1 MRNSEEEAH
10 GMKKWIGLA
19 AFIAVAILQ
28 AQVAVSEQRQETA
41 AVPQQN
47 QAAYQGTIVAM
58 GDSLTAG
65 LGVNENDAY
74 PAQLERKLQA
84 AGLHW
89 RVVNAGIG
97 GETSSGALSRINW
110 VLKLKPD
117 IVVLETGAND
127 GLRGVDPRVMQRNID
142 EMLRIFKKNNVLVV
156 LAGMR
161 MLRNLGAEYTDVF
174 NAVYPRL
181 AAKHNVILIPFFL
194 HGVAGNS
201 SLNQNDGIHPTAEGY
216 RIITVKI
223 YPYVL
228 QAIKRYQ
235 KVR

>member
-1 MRNSEEEAH
+1 
-10 GMKKWIGLA
+10 MKRRIQLA
-19 AFIAVAILQ
+19 VFIAVVILQ
-28 AQVAVSEQRQETA
+28 AQATGSEQREKTA
-41 AVPQQN
+41 AVPRQN

-65 LGVNENDAY
+65 LGVNENEAY

-84 AGLHW
+84 AGFHW
-89 RVVNAGIG
+89 RVVNAGIS

-110 VLKLKPD
+110 MLKLKPD

-127 GLRGVDPRVMQRNID
+127 GLRGVDPRVTQRNID
-142 EMLRIFKKNNVLVV
+142 EMLRILKKNNVLVV

-161 MLRNLGAEYTDVF
+161 MLRNLGAEYTDAF

-181 AAKHNVILIPFFL
+181 AAKHNVTLVPFFL
-194 HGVAGNS
+194 QGVAGDS
-201 SLNQNDGIHPTAEGY
+201 SLNQRDGIHPTAEGY
-216 RIITVKI
+216 RIITEKI

-228 QAIKRYQ
+228 QAIKRHRE
-235 KVR
+235 VRTGS

>member
-1 MRNSEEEAH
+1 
-10 GMKKWIGLA
+10 MKRQIQFAL
-19 AFIAVAILQ
+19 FIAVVLVLQ
-28 AQVAVSEQRQETA
+28 AQVSGSEQRKEA
-41 AVPQQN
+41 AAGPQQN
-47 QAAYQGTIVAM
+47 QTAYQGTIVAM

-74 PAQLERKLQA
+74 PAQLERKLQS

-97 GETSSGALSRINW
+97 GETSSGALSRVNW
-110 VLKLKPD
+110 VLKLRPD

-142 EMLRIFKKNNVLVV
+142 EMLRIFKKNKVMVV
-156 LAGMR
+156 LAGMQ
-161 MLRNLGAEYTDVF
+161 MLRNLGPEYTGAF

-181 AAKHNVILIPFFL
+181 AAKHNVTLIPFFL
-194 HGVAGNS
+194 QGVAGES
-201 SLNQNDGIHPTAEGY
+201 SLNQKDGIHPTAEGY
-216 RIITVKI
+216 RIITGKI
-223 YPYVL
+223 YPYVS

-235 KVR
+235 KGR

>member
-1 MRNSEEEAH
+1 MRRQLR
-10 GMKKWIGLA
+10 LA
-19 AFIAVAILQ
+19 VFIAAVVLQ
-28 AQVAVSEQRQETA
+28 AQVAVSEQRKETP
-41 AVPQQN
+41 AVPEQN

-84 AGLHW
+84 AGLYW
-89 RVVNAGIG
+89 RVVNAGII

-117 IVVLETGAND
+117 IVILETGAND
-127 GLRGVDPRVMQRNID
+127 GLRGVDPRVTQRNID
-142 EMLRIFKKNNVLVV
+142 EMLSILKKKNVLVV

-161 MLRNLGAEYTDVF
+161 MLRNLGAEYTDAF
-174 NAVYPRL
+174 QAIYPRL
-181 AAKHNVILIPFFL
+181 AAKHNVTLVPFFL
-194 HGVAGNS
+194 QGVAGES

-216 RIITVKI
+216 RVITGKI

-228 QAIKRYQ
+228 PAIKRY
-235 KVR
+235 REGR

>member
-1 MRNSEEEAH
+1 
-10 GMKKWIGLA
+10 
-19 AFIAVAILQ
+19 
-28 AQVAVSEQRQETA
+28 
-41 AVPQQN
+41 
-47 QAAYQGTIVAM
+47 M

-84 AGLHW
+84 AGFHW
-89 RVVNAGIG
+89 RVVNAGIS

-117 IVVLETGAND
+117 IVILETGAND
-127 GLRGVDPRVMQRNID
+127 GLRGIDPRVTQRNID
-142 EMLRIFKKNNVLVV
+142 EMLLILKKKNVLVV

-161 MLRNLGAEYTDVF
+161 MLRNLGAEYTDAF

-181 AAKHNVILIPFFL
+181 TAKHKVILVPFFL
-194 HGVAGNS
+194 QGVAGES
-201 SLNQNDGIHPTAEGY
+201 SLNQKDGIHPTAEGY
-216 RIITVKI
+216 RIITGKI

-228 QAIKRYQ
+228 QAIKRYWE
-235 KVR
+235 VRRGS

>member
-1 MRNSEEEAH
+1 
-10 GMKKWIGLA
+10 MKRWIGLA
-19 AFIAVAILQ
+19 AFIAVIILRV
-28 AQVAVSEQRQETA
+28 QVSGSEQKKEA
-41 AVPQQN
+41 AVAPQQN
-47 QAAYQGTIVAM
+47 QTAYVGTIVAM

-89 RVVNAGIG
+89 RVVNAGIS

-110 VLKLKPD
+110 MLKLKPD
-117 IVVLETGAND
+117 IVILETGAND
-127 GLRGVDPRVMQRNID
+127 GLRGVDPRVTQRNID
-142 EMLRIFKKNNVLVV
+142 EMLRILQRNKVLVV

-161 MLRNLGAEYTDVF
+161 MLRNMGAEYTSAF
-174 NAVYPRL
+174 NAIYPRL
-181 AAKHNVILIPFFL
+181 AAQHNVTLVPFFL
-194 HGVAGNS
+194 QGVAGDS
-201 SLNQNDGIHPTAEGY
+201 SLNQRDGIHPTAEGY
-216 RIITVKI
+216 RIITGKI

-235 KVR
+235 EVLRGS